1 VLHALLFQGL
11 IHNFCHSLNQQNFNI
26 PHQPISKKYYDKETS
41 YQYMSEVIYPNWPA
55 PQHIRAFTTIRT
67 GGLSAAPFNSLNLG
81 DHVGDAP
88 LIVEQNREILLN
100 SAKLPEPPRWLSQ
113 QHGCRV
119 IESLHWSAGECAD
132 GIVTNT
138 LNHVC
143 PVLTADC
150 LPILLCNQ
158 QGDRIAAIH
167 AGWRGLA
174 NGVVENAIASFG
186 LNKQHIMAW
195 LGPAI
200 GPENFEVGED
210 VVNNFVQHDVIAKQ
224 AFKQTDDTHYNADI
238 YLLARQRLRALGVT
252 DIYGGQFCTVNDP
265 TRFFSYRRD
274 NVTGRMASVIWIQP
288 H

>member
-1 VLHALLFQGL
+1 
-11 IHNFCHSLNQQNFNI
+11 
-26 PHQPISKKYYDKETS
+26 
-41 YQYMSEVIYPNWPA
+41 M
-55 PQHIRAFTTIRT
+55 
-67 GGLSAAPFNSLNLG
+67 
-81 DHVGDAP
+81 
-88 LIVEQNREILLN
+88 
-100 SAKLPEPPRWLSQ
+100 
-113 QHGCRV
+113 
-119 IESLHWSAGECAD
+119 
-132 GIVTNT
+132 
-138 LNHVC
+138 
-143 PVLTADC
+143 TADC

-158 QGDRIAAIH
+158 QGNRIAAIH

-238 YLLARQRLRALGVT
+238 YLLARQRLRASGVT